1 MEDIIE
7 SLICS
12 FNIWWNSPVNS
23 SGSDAFCFG
32 RHQNWFSFF
41 NRHEEVNWKLLS
53 RVWLLATPWTA
64 AHQVPLSMVFSRQE
78 YCSGLPCPP
87 SGDLPNPGIEPRSL
101 ASQAGSLPSESSG
114 NPKNTEMGSLSLL
127 QGSFLTQK
135 LNLSLLHYRRILYQL
150 SYIHNV
156 VPPLQVISEY
166 FYHALSSKKPSL
178 VISHLLFPS
187 TPPTLGHHESFCLYG
202 IAYSW

>member
-1 MEDIIE
+1 MRELLTLVSSVVVVVAHGLGCSWHVGSSQTRDWTHVPCIGRWILNPWTTRE
-7 SLICS
+7 VQMYNFYNNSKFHLFKYKIQWSECCSVVSDSLWPHGLYS
-12 FNIWWNSPVNS
+12 PWNSP
-23 SGSDAFCFG
+23 G
-32 RHQNWFSFF
+32 QNTG
-41 NRHEEVNWKLLS
+41 V
-53 RVWLLATPWTA
+53 
-64 AHQVPLSMVFSRQE
+64 
-78 YCSGLPCPP
+78 
-87 SGDLPNPGIEPRSL
+87 
-101 ASQAGSLPSESSG
+101 
-114 NPKNTEMGSLSLL
+114 GSLSLL